1 MLANLL
7 HFSQRLASRLGVA
20 ALACVLSGVPA
31 VASAIPAYSA
41 IPQGV
46 YAVNDGTDDENT
58 ETPAAKTF
66 KVTVTQPTEGGTIDV
81 TGASNLDAVAE
92 GTKLTVTAKT
102 NDGYELEKIIAGDT
116 DITADKTVTVTSDLT
131 ITATFKLKEFKVTLV
146 NTPEEGGKVTVNT
159 NELTKVQWG
168 TELTVTAIPETGYE
182 LVSIKAGNSAIENG
196 SKVKVTSDL
205 TITATFK
212 LKEFVVTIGNPS
224 NGSFT
229 VKTADGKNID
239 TKVTYGT
246 ELTITAIPN
255 QGYKIK
261 SVTAGDETLEPTSH
275 TSNTYKYTVKS
286 DVSITASFVKD
297 ESKSA
302 VLTIVAPTNG
312 TITVKSAEGQAYVH
326 GESIPAGTEIIV
338 TATAKQ
344 GYKLTKLIV
353 DSKSTTYDSYTAE
366 ESVNYTVS
374 ENASAIVVSADFA
387 EYKTYTVSWE
397 TNPANGTISVTQN
410 ETEVASGNSFEN
422 NTTLTVTLTAAS
434 GYYPTL
440 TSTVPGS
447 VTETSTSP
455 NKQTKTY
462 TVTVT
467 GNMTLTPTFSANPTG
482 SSTVTIEQS
491 GSGSVGVYSDADCKT
506 AISVRNNIFS
516 AQIGSTVYVKVTPA
530 TNYTA
535 EATYIVKG
543 NPTEIR
549 PNDNGI
555 GHFTVADMAGTLKVN
570 FIAPTTYYT
579 VKASE
584 NLANGTIEWK
594 LKEGEGESNPEKVAS
609 GKVITV
615 TVKANEGYRIK
626 TAYGTTVATGS
637 TTTELTY
644 DVTVTRNTEL
654 TATFEAIPQGSLN
667 LTITS
672 NISGTT
678 KGLQSVTATYSDGTP
693 IGENDKIKA
702 GTKIKVVAIADD
714 QYQFESMKIGSATA
728 TLNSTASKATIAE
741 YTLSNPTSA
750 GNFDIKGNATLSHRT
765 LVVNYSAN
773 VSESGT
779 DRVPDGKVTV
789 SYKNGNSY
797 TPINSS
803 NRVPTDTEI
812 RFVATPNAGFE
823 IESMTVDGVAGE
835 PVKDTNGNWTITTTT
850 PAAAGG
856 YNAEPVSYDITVKFR
871 LKPFKVT
878 VSVPKGT
885 DGKPL
890 GTITLSA
897 GGTDILEDALKNTGA
912 SVYRGTDI
920 RLSVT
925 APYGKHIASITVNGV
940 KQDIGVNPT
949 EADVTIEKIA
959 SNTQFNVTYENRK
972 YQVSVMG
979 GTGGEPYVGST
990 RGITAESYLP
1000 NTTVYIHANPLP
1012 GYKFVHW
1019 LENGAVVNGTNNK
1032 PVGADYSFKLTDMA
1046 RSFIAVY
1053 EAVTYTNHYVTLAVP
1068 EAQKDW
1074 GKVEFISPATT
1085 GLTVSTT
1092 GVVTFK
1098 ATPADTQPADG
1109 TLGRYSFVNWTNNAG
1124 IRLDDS
1130 SNPEQTYGGNLNT
1143 TFTANFRRN
1152 CQVIFDT
1159 NPRYGTMEILGPDGS
1174 IITTDQYLA
1183 PGTVV
1188 TVNITT
1194 ISNKFKVNLITING
1208 ANAYHY
1214 SSHPTSVSQRI
1225 TVSEDM
1231 LIACDIY
1238 DPTGIDGIET
1248 DEAAQQPEQWYTVQ
1262 GQYLGTE
1269 RPTRNGIYIVRR
1281 GGKAEKVAIND

>member
-7 HFSQRLASRLGVA
+7 HFSQRFASRLGIA

-31 VASAIPAYSA
+31 VASAVPAYSA

-46 YAVNDGTDDENT
+46 YAVNDGPNDENT
-58 ETPAAKTF
+58 ETPVTKTF
-66 KVTVTQPTEGGTIDV
+66 KVTKAAQPAEGGTINV
-81 TGASNLDAVAE
+81 TGASDLNAVAE
-92 GTKLTVTAKT
+92 GTKLTVTAT
-102 NDGYELEKIIAGDT
+102 
-116 DITADKTVTVTSDLT
+116 
-131 ITATFKLKEFKVTLV
+131 
-146 NTPEEGGKVTVNT
+146 
-159 NELTKVQWG
+159 
-168 TELTVTAIPETGYE
+168 PETGYE
-182 LVSIKAGNSAIENG
+182 LVSIKAGNSDITDE
-196 SKVKVTSDL
+196 KTVTVTSDL

-212 LKEFVVTIGNPS
+212 LKEFVVTIGNPG

-229 VKTADGKNID
+229 VKTADGKELGP
-239 TKVTYGT
+239 KVTYGT

-255 QGYKIK
+255 QGYTTAWVK
-261 SVTAGDETLEPTSH
+261 AGDVDLTPTSP
-275 TSNTYKYTVKS
+275 TSNTYTYTVKG
-286 DVSITASFVKD
+286 DVKIDASFVKD

-302 VLTIVAPTNG
+302 MLTIVAPTNG
-312 TITVKSAEGQAYVH
+312 TITVTSAAGQAYGN
-326 GESIPAGTEIIV
+326 GESIPVGTEIIV
-338 TATAKQ
+338 TATAKD
-344 GYKLTKLIV
+344 GYKLTKITV
-353 DSKSTTYDSYTAE
+353 DGRPKSYDSYTSE
-366 ESVNYTVS
+366 ESVNYTVP
-374 ENASAIVVSADFA
+374 ENATAIVVSADFA
-387 EYKTYTVSWE
+387 EYKTYTVNWT
-397 TNPANGTISVTQN
+397 TNPDKGSISVTQN
-410 ETEVASGNSFEN
+410 GAEVASGGSFEN
-422 NTTLTVTLTAAS
+422 NTTLTVTLTADP

-440 TSTVPGS
+440 TSTIPGS
-447 VTETSTSP
+447 VTKTSTSA
-455 NKQTKTY
+455 NKQIETY

-467 GNMTLTPTFSANPTG
+467 GDMTLTPTFSANPTG
-482 SSTVTIEQS
+482 SSTVTIEKT
-491 GSGSVGVYSDADCKT
+491 GSGSVGVYSDAECKT
-506 AISVRNNIFS
+506 AISVKGNTFS

-530 TNYTA
+530 TKHTA
-535 EATYIVKG
+535 EANYIVKG
-543 NPTEIR
+543 KTTEISL
-549 PNDNGI
+549 NNGI
-555 GHFTVADMAGTLKVN
+555 GNFTVAGMAGTLKVD
-570 FIAPTTYYT
+570 FIAPTINYT

-594 LKEGEGESNPEKVAS
+594 LKDAASYDSPAEVES

-615 TVKANEGYRIK
+615 TVKANDGYRIK
-626 TAYGTTVATGS
+626 TAYGTTVASGS

-667 LTITS
+667 LTVTS
-672 NISGTT
+672 NISGAT

-702 GTKIKVVAIADD
+702 GTKIKVVAVADD
-714 QYQFESMKIGSATA
+714 QYKFESMKIGSATA
-728 TLNSTASKATIAE
+728 TLNSTASMATIAE
-741 YTLSNPTSA
+741 YTLGNPTSA
-750 GNFDIKGNATLSHRT
+750 GNFDIKGNASLSHRT
-765 LVVNYSAN
+765 LIVNYSAN

-779 DRVPDGKVTV
+779 DRVPDGKVAV
-789 SYKNGNSY
+789 SYKKGNSY
-797 TPINSS
+797 TSINSG
-803 NRVPTDTEI
+803 NPVPTDTEI

-823 IESMTVDGVAGE
+823 IESMTVDGVSGE
-835 PVKDTNGNWTITTTT
+835 PVKDNNGNWTITTTT
-850 PAAAGG
+850 PAAAAGG
-856 YNAEPVSYDITVKFR
+856 NDAGPVNYSITVKFR

-885 DGKPL
+885 DGNPL
-890 GTITLSA
+890 GTVTLSA
-897 GGTDILEDALKNTGA
+897 NGTDILEDALKNTGA
-912 SVYRGTDI
+912 SVYRGTEI
-920 RLSVT
+920 YLSVT
-925 APYGKHIASITVNGV
+925 APYGKQIASITVNGV
-940 KQDIGVNPT
+940 KQNIGVNPT
-949 EADVTIEKIA
+949 EAEVTINEIA

-990 RGITAESYLP
+990 RGVTAESYLP

-1019 LENGAVVNGTNNK
+1019 LENGVVVNGSNNK

-1053 EAVTYTNHYVTLAVP
+1053 EAVTYTNHNVTLAVP
-1068 EAQKDW
+1068 ESQKEW
-1074 GKVEFISPATT
+1074 GKVEFTSPATT

-1098 ATPADTQPADG
+1098 ATPAGTQGADG

-1124 IRLDDS
+1124 IRLDDATA
-1130 SNPEQTYGGNLNT
+1130 PEQSYGGNLNA

-1152 CQVIFDT
+1152 CMVTFDT

-1174 IITTDQYLA
+1174 IITTGQYLA

-1225 TVSEDM
+1225 TISEDM
-1231 LIACDIY
+1231 IIGCDIY

-1248 DEAAQQPEQWYTVQ
+1248 DESAQQPEQWYTVQ

-1269 RPTRNGIYIVRR
+1269 RPTRTGIYIVRR
-1281 GGKAEKVAIND
+1281 GGKAEKVAINN